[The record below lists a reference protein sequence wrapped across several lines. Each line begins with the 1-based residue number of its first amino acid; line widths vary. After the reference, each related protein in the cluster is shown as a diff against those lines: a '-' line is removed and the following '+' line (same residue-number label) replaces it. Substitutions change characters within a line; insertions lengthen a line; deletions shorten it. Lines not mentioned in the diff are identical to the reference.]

1 MTRRDAKEAL
11 ENFYQDMSKYKDHEC
26 LKARTI
32 HIQGILPQDR
42 TGDGIYNYLNDI
54 LKKKTYNSGTPGHV
68 TSVLIIPDFTKQL
81 ELEANRQDL
90 KDLKMLLSV

>member
-1 MTRRDAKEAL
+1 MAL
-11 ENFYQDMSKYKDHEC
+11 ESFYQDMSKYKDHEC

-32 HIQGILPQDR
+32 HIKGLLQSDR
-42 TGDGIYNYLNDI
+42 TGDGIHQYLDDI
-54 LKKKTYNSGTPGHV
+54 LKKKSFGNEEPGHV
-68 TSVLIIPDFTKQL
+68 TSVLVIPDFTKQL